1 MLHIEQTALD
11 EMIADAKQSFPEECC
26 GFFFGTEN
34 ENQRIITEVLAVN
47 NSKEGD
53 KRRRFEISPKDYLKA
68 EAFAEEKGLLLLGV
82 YHSHPNSAAIP
93 SAQDR
98 IAAQPY
104 FSYIIISVF
113 DGEFSHIRSWQLNE
127 DLQFDVE
134 KIDNQLFI
142 HQIN

>member
-1 MLHIEQTALD
+1 MLHINQSALD
-11 EMIADAKQSFPEECC
+11 QMLADAERSFPDECC
-26 GFFFGTEN
+26 GFFFGTEDG
-34 ENQRIITEVLAVN
+34 EQRFVKEILVVD

-53 KRRRFEISPKDYLKA
+53 KRRRFEISPRDYLRA

-82 YHSHPNSAAIP
+82 YHSHPNSPAIP

-98 IAAQPY
+98 MAAQPY

-127 DLQFDVE
+127 NQQFEVE
-134 KIDNQLFI
+134 SINNQLFI
-142 HQIN
+142 HQIK